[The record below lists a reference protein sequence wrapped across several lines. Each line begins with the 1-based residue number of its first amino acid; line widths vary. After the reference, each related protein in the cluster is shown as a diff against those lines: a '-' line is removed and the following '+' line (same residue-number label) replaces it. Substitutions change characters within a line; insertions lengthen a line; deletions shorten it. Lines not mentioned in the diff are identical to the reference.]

1 MQSLLAEMDT
11 NILRLLREELSA
23 CFSALLR
30 LLLIV
35 LGKSPSCSSCIYTV
49 RLTAGSAY
57 CWRCLKMFCL
67 GNSALLYLC
76 LWCKMSSL
84 RPADSLSVQNIG
96 KKKKSLD
103 YVKTPAR
110 LSFRRSSL
118 IQSAHLV
125 RSSSSLKDKLSLPLF
140 CVNWPLWSHQWW
152 GCVWLREPGK
162 LKRWRQCQDLRLMS
176 GSSASL
182 ADWAW
187 ALTGHSFLNAERIYS
202 CTSAWVVCI

>member
-23 CFSALLR
+23 YFSALLR
-30 LLLIV
+30 LLLVV

-96 KKKKSLD
+96 KKKKLG
-103 YVKTPAR
+103 
-110 LSFRRSSL
+110 L
-118 IQSAHLV
+118 
-125 RSSSSLKDKLSLPLF
+125 
-140 CVNWPLWSHQWW
+140 
-152 GCVWLREPGK
+152 
-162 LKRWRQCQDLRLMS
+162 CQDTS
-176 GSSASL
+176 QA
-182 ADWAW
+182 
-187 ALTGHSFLNAERIYS
+187 FLQEVQPDPE
-202 CTSAWVVCI
+202 CTLSEEQL